1 MSLSKVYPSNEAF
14 QPQDIVSPRPHKEPV
29 WDDLSQPFTA
39 SKAGNLPKVAAEP
52 ATPAPGRPAAQAN
65 GSASQDRSPAAK
77 TPIPASPAPQPASP
91 QQPVGVDPQL
101 VEQMVAE
108 AYAKGVEAGHQ
119 QAEDDFGSATSSLLN
134 ISQHLDDLRETIL
147 KNSSGEMHHLAMAI
161 AELVIRDS
169 VQQQSITILR
179 TVEEAI
185 HKAVRSEEFYIF
197 VNPLDYEIVQE
208 RAAEFIAGM
217 SGLNN
222 LVVKKDPAIPRGG
235 CKIESDNCTVDAT
248 IGSQLEII
256 YDQLKEQR

>member
-1 MSLSKVYPSNEAF
+1 MSLSKVYSSNEAF

-39 SKAGNLPKVAAEP
+39 SKAGDLPKVAAEP
-52 ATPAPGRPAAQAN
+52 ATPAPGRPAAQSN
-65 GSASQDRSPAAK
+65 GSANQDQSPAAK
-77 TPIPASPAPQPASP
+77 TPIPASPAPQPVSP
-91 QQPVGVDPQL
+91 QPVGVDPQL
-101 VEQMVAE
+101 VEQRVAE

-134 ISQHLDDLRETIL
+134 IGQQLDGLHETIL
-147 KNSSGEMHHLAMAI
+147 KNSSGELHHLAMTI

-197 VNPLDYEIVQE
+197 VNPLDFEIVQE

-256 YDQLKEQR
+256 YNQLKEQR